1 MEIHSRFTRKSLFDR
16 TFCLSKLIFTYIF
29 PIFYQ
34 GFKNN
39 GLDFQ
44 DLYRCPKDDEAEK
57 SLNQLKRSWTKE
69 LIKEKPKLWRALLKA
84 FGPSFI
90 IPLFCYIFEECFIRI
105 VQPFLLGRVIRY
117 FSNDETITYEDA
129 CWSAAGVT
137 ICTAFF
143 ISCHH
148 PAMIQAMRIGMRMRT
163 ACCSLMF
170 QKALRLSR
178 ASVNQTAVGQI
189 VNIMSNDVNRM
200 DEFSIFVSYMIVSP
214 IQMLI
219 VIYILFDYIKW
230 TCFVGLALLFLL
242 IPIQVYMG
250 RLFSRVRSNTARQT
264 DQRLRLMNEI
274 TSGIRV
280 IKMYSWEKPFANRIA
295 DARKTEVKYIRQA
308 CYLKA
313 INLSMFFVATRIV
326 LFVCFIT
333 YVLVGNQLTS
343 EAVFVSM
350 ALFNTL
356 RLTITF
362 FFPNSIGLASELLI
376 GCKRIENFLLLKE
389 MECIPNQQ
397 QQEKFKKEN
406 FQQKHCSE
414 NDKDKKSKNNL
425 EDNLMTPPTPAPS
438 PLINEPKLIINNI
451 VAKWSQELMQPTL
464 RNISVRLK
472 SGDLLAVIGPVGSGK
487 SSFLMSI
494 LHELPIESG
503 KIDIEGSISYA
514 SQDPWSFNESVRNNI
529 LFGMPFDQKHYDQ
542 VIKVCALERD
552 LTLMPFGDRT
562 LVGEKGVSLSGG
574 QKARINLARAIYRNP
589 DICLL
594 DDPLS
599 AVDTSVAEHIFENCI
614 IEHLKSKIRIL
625 VTHQIQFIQKA
636 TKILILKE
644 GDCLAFGTFAELQQM
659 GIDFMSLLN
668 EKSITNDNDGS
679 DQSGGGGGQG
689 GEHQKLTS
697 SNSFDGSETF
707 STDCAIRGRSRT
719 ISSGFEGFEV
729 LPSDDNAVAT
739 AANENQ
745 IENNDETKSDTKLTE
760 EQYQRGSIKWKVYR
774 EYLKAGSGIIS
785 LTITIIFLV
794 LSQTIFN
801 GSDIFLTAWTNK
813 NQFGENQISD
823 QEQHQ
828 DIIIY
833 SILIGTLFI
842 TTIVRSVSF
851 FQICMRASERLHNQ
865 IFERLL
871 QAKVAFFD
879 QNPAGRILN
888 RFTKDLGIIDEML
901 PSTAYDLNL
910 TFSQAI
916 GIIVTVS
923 IVNWW
928 LILPAIFLTI
938 IIFFMRGIYIKSAR
952 DIKRFEGLA
961 RSPVYSHIST
971 TINGLASIR
980 AFGAQKAFER
990 QFFIYQN
997 DHSATWFLFI
1007 SSSRCMGLIIDWIA
1021 TIYIAVISFVI
1032 MMSKDMQGGSAGLAI
1047 SSGLMLAGMT
1057 QWAVRQSAEF
1067 ESQMTSVERIVEY
1080 QDLPKEPLAESEP
1093 GKRPSNEW
1101 PTEGTIEFDH
1111 MYLRYS
1117 GSDKPVLK
1125 NINCTILGGEKIG
1138 IVGRTGAGK
1147 SSLIAALFRLTEIDG
1162 SIRIDNIDTKS
1173 IGLKDLRK
1181 KLSIIPQDP
1190 VVFSGSVRY
1199 NLDPFNE
1206 YDDDNIWKALEE
1218 VQLKTQVN
1226 NYKGKLS
1233 GQITESGSNL
1243 SVGQRQL
1250 ICLAR
1255 AILKNNRILILD
1267 EATANVD
1274 HQTDKLIQETIRE
1287 KFSDCTVL
1295 TIAHRLNTII
1305 DCDRVLVLDAGEIV
1319 EFDIPYLLLRNKGI
1333 FYEMCKKTG
1342 RSMFANLYQLAKITH
1357 KNKLRLNLMEN
1368 MDKTIVEPILDE
1380 EDLAVVDDEE
1390 LLLNSDS
1397 NKQNDNDNNRF
1408 D

>member
-1 MEIHSRFTRKSLFDR
+1 MEKHSRFSRKSLFDR
-16 TFCLSKLIFTYIF
+16 TFFLSRLIFTYVF

-34 GFKNN
+34 GYKNN

-57 SLNQLKRSWTKE
+57 SLKTLKRSWTKE
-69 LIKEKPKLWRALLKA
+69 LKSKQPKLWRALARA

-90 IPLFCYIFEECFIRI
+90 LPLFCYLFEECFIRI

-117 FSNDETITYEDA
+117 FSENTNITYLDA

-148 PAMIQAMRIGMRMRT
+148 PAMIQTMRIGMRMRT

-170 QKALRLSR
+170 QKSLRLSR

-200 DEFSIFVSYMIVSP
+200 DE
-214 IQMLI
+214 
-219 VIYILFDYIKW
+219 
-230 TCFVGLALLFLL
+230 
-242 IPIQVYMG
+242 VYMG
-250 RLFSRVRSNTARQT
+250 RLFSRVRFNTAKQT
-264 DQRLRLMNEI
+264 DKRLRLMSEI

-280 IKMYSWEKPFANRIA
+280 IKMYSWEKPFANRVA

-313 INLSMFFVATRIV
+313 INLSVFFVATRIV
-326 LFVCFIT
+326 LFACFIT

-389 MECIPNQQ
+389 MESIEDNDG
-397 QQEKFKKEN
+397 KFKREKN
-406 FQQKHCSE
+406 YIQNNHIANNE
-414 NDKDKKSKNNL
+414 NDDDKKSNENLANNL
-425 EDNLMTPPTPAPS
+425 LMEK
-438 PLINEPKLIINNI
+438 NEPKLMINNI
-451 VAKWSQELMQPTL
+451 VAKWSPELMQPTL
-464 RNISVRLK
+464 RNISARLK
-472 SGDLLAVIGPVGSGK
+472 PGDLLAVIGPVGAGK
-487 SSFLMSI
+487 SSLLMSI
-494 LHELPIESG
+494 LRELPLESG
-503 KIDIEGSISYA
+503 KIELEGSLSYA
-514 SQDPWSFNESVRNNI
+514 SQDPWSFNETVRNNI
-529 LFGMPFDQKHYDQ
+529 LFGMPYDQKHYDQ

-574 QKARINLARAIYRNP
+574 QKARINLARAIYRNS

-599 AVDTSVAEHIFENCI
+599 AVDTAVAEHIFEKCI
-614 IEHLKSKIRIL
+614 MEHLKSKIRIL

-644 GDCLAFGTFAELQQM
+644 GDCLAYGSFTELQQM
-659 GIDFMSLLN
+659 GIDFMSLLA
-668 EKSITNDNDGS
+668 EKQDPNNKDDDDNN
-679 DQSGGGGGQG
+679 
-689 GEHQKLTS
+689 GEKHRKLTIS
-697 SNSFDGSETF
+697 SSFDGSEIVLQSDTNM
-707 STDCAIRGRSRT
+707 RGRTCT
-719 ISSGFEGFEV
+719 ISSGQEGFEV
-729 LPSDDNAVAT
+729 LPSDNDDVNDIDNLEKST
-739 AANENQ
+739 DN
-745 IENNDETKSDTKLTE
+745 KSDTKLTE
-760 EQYQRGSIKWKVYR
+760 EQFQRGSIKWKVYR
-774 EYLKAGSGIIS
+774 EYLKAGATILS
-785 LTITIIFLV
+785 LTVTISFLI
-794 LSQTIFN
+794 LSQTIFV
-801 GSDIFLTAWTNK
+801 GSDLFLTAWTNK
-813 NQFGENQISD
+813 NQYGQTQISD
-823 QEQHQ
+823 MEQHR

-833 SILIGTLFI
+833 SILIVSLFI

-851 FQICMRASERLHNQ
+851 FQICMHASERLHNQ

-871 QAKVAFFD
+871 RARVAFFD

-916 GIIVTVS
+916 GVVITVS

-928 LILPAIFLTI
+928 LIFPAILLTI
-938 IIFFMRGIYIKSAR
+938 FVFFMRTIYIKSAR
-952 DIKRFEGLA
+952 DIKRFESLA

-980 AFGAQKAFER
+980 AFGVQEAFER

-1007 SSSRCMGLIIDWIA
+1007 SSSRCMGLMVDWIS
-1021 TIYIAVISFVI
+1021 TIYIAAISFVI
-1032 MMSKDMQGGSAGLAI
+1032 MISKDLQGGSAGLAI

-1057 QWAVRQSAEF
+1057 QWGVRQSAEF

-1080 QDLPKEPLAESEP
+1080 QDLPKESSAESKPEQ
-1093 GKRPSNEW
+1093 RPPIEW
-1101 PTEGTIEFDH
+1101 PTDGTIEFDQ
-1111 MYLRYS
+1111 MYLRYD

-1125 NINCTILGGEKIG
+1125 NIDCTIYGGEKIG

-1147 SSLIAALFRLTEIDG
+1147 SSIISALFRLTETDG
-1162 SIRIDNIDTKS
+1162 SIRIDGIDTKS
-1173 IGLKDLRK
+1173 IGLNDLRK

-1190 VVFSGSVRY
+1190 VVFTGSVRY
-1199 NLDPFNE
+1199 NLDPFHE
-1206 YDDDNIWKALEE
+1206 YADDNIWSALEQ
-1218 VQLKTQVN
+1218 VQLKAQVN
-1226 NYKGKLS
+1226 NYKGKLETM
-1233 GQITESGSNL
+1233 ITESGSNL

-1274 HQTDKLIQETIRE
+1274 HQTDQLIQQTIRE
-1287 KFSDCTVL
+1287 KFCDCTVL

-1319 EFDIPYLLLRNKGI
+1319 EFDIPYFLLRSKGS

-1342 RSMFANLYQLAKITH
+1342 RAMFANLYQLAKITH
-1357 KNKLRLNLMEN
+1357 KNQLKSNLNEEIGE
-1368 MDKTIVEPILDE
+1368 KTIQPLDE
-1380 EDLAVVDDEE
+1380 QDDVDDEE
-1390 LLLNSDS
+1390 LLTGKPNEH
-1397 NKQNDNDNNRF
+1397 RF